1 MIDVMEF
8 QQLIS
13 YLNDNSGAMTFLVT
27 IVYVVA
33 TIFICWA
40 NIQSANAS
48 KAQLKEMQR
57 QFYSIN
63 RPIVSVEIVY
73 LRRVF
78 WALRFT
84 NHGTQTA
91 FNTKIILD
99 SDFIESL
106 SEPRFLKIVK
116 DNNNKIRTI
125 GINQSYDLFIGGND
139 FRKRDSQVPIKGQ
152 IIYRGINDSVYAE
165 DFEIET
171 QNYATFFSINSD
183 SEDLMEKLKEQNGE
197 LKKISSSLQLLATK
211 AANKMH
217 KENKKRK

>member
-27 IVYVVA
+27 AVYVVA

-125 GINQSYDLFIGGND
+125 GINQS
-139 FRKRDSQVPIKGQ
+139 
-152 IIYRGINDSVYAE
+152 
-165 DFEIET
+165 
-171 QNYATFFSINSD
+171 
-183 SEDLMEKLKEQNGE
+183 
-197 LKKISSSLQLLATK
+197 
-211 AANKMH
+211 
-217 KENKKRK
+217 

>member
-1 MIDVMEF
+1 ME
-8 QQLIS
+8 QIIA
-13 YLNDNSGAMTFLVT
+13 YLNDNSGAMTFLIT
-27 IVYVVA
+27 AVYVVA

-48 KAQLKEMQR
+48 KAQLEEMKG

-91 FNTKIILD
+91 FNTKIVLN

-106 SEPRFLKIVK
+106 NEPTFKKAVK
-116 DNNNKIRTI
+116 NNNGKVRTI
-125 GINQSYDLFIGGND
+125 GVNQSYDLFIGANG
-139 FRKRDSQVPIKGQ
+139 FRTRDSQVPIKGQ
-152 IIYRGINDSVYAE
+152 VIYRGINESVYAE

-171 QNYATFFSINSD
+171 QNYATFFSVNSD
-183 SEDLMEKLKEQNGE
+183 IEDLIEKLKEQNGE
-197 LKKISSSLQLLATK
+197 LKKISHAIQVLATK
-211 AANKMH
+211 KPDETH
-217 KENKKRK
+217 EEDDKEEI

>member
-1 MIDVMEF
+1 ME
-8 QQLIS
+8 QTIA
-13 YLNDNSGAMTFLVT
+13 YLNANSGAMTFLIT
-27 IVYVVA
+27 AVYVVA

-91 FNTKIILD
+91 FNAKIILN

-106 SEPRFLKIVK
+106 NEPKYQEVVK
-116 DNNNKIRTI
+116 SNNGKIRTI
-125 GINQSYDLFIGGND
+125 GINQSYDLFIGAD
-139 FRKRDSQVPIKGQ
+139 SFRTRDAQIPIKGQ
-152 IIYRGINDSVYAE
+152 VIYRGINDSVYAE

-171 QNYATFFSINSD
+171 QNYATFFSVNTD
-183 SEDLMEKLKEQNGE
+183 NDDLMEKLKEQNKE
-197 LKKISSSLQLLATK
+197 LKHINYSLSLLAEKSLVETSD
-211 AANKMH
+211 A
-217 KENKKRK
+217 KEEK